1 MKIGRFRSF
10 KGFTLIEVLVT
21 VFVLALGLIGFLQMD
36 IYSSQRARGT
46 FFSSTAGLIT
56 TEFSERIYANRQGLL
71 EGYYD
76 EIDQTLWNSTP
87 LNCVENICSPED
99 IAKYDQWVWLQGIK
113 SQLPWGEDDYEDRAI
128 ISGDGP
134 DGKGVGAS
142 GELTLTVKW
151 LEVGAPGDD
160 VASFS
165 IEVNVLL
172 PGVRL

>member
-1 MKIGRFRSF
+1 MNIARPQSF

-71 EGYYD
+71 AGYYN
-76 EIDQTLWNSTP
+76 EVDQALWNSTP
-87 LNCVENICSPED
+87 RDCVENTCSPEE
-99 IAKYDQWVWLQGIK
+99 IAKYDQWVWLQGVK
-113 SQLPWGEDDYEDRAI
+113 NQLPWEGDNYSARAI

-151 LEVGAPGDD
+151 LEVGAPDD
-160 VASFS
+160 DIASFT
-165 IEVNVLL
+165 IGVDVIL
-172 PGVRL
+172 PGVNL